1 MTTQP
6 SVPTASPDAFRR
18 SLGRGLA
25 VIGGAAALGFLA
37 ALVEAALSGGWAM
50 TAPAGA
56 VAGAVAWFAR
66 DIWRKSGGLLDMTAR
81 FREAALNRQ
90 ALDHSTANI
99 MIADPRLDI
108 VYVMPALEC
117 SLARSADY
125 WSRQPEPVD
134 ARDLVGKNID
144 VFHENPGRI
153 RTMLSSMT
161 EPYATRISFDGR
173 TFGLHATPIFD
184 ESGARSGYVVEWT
197 EKTEELAKATR
208 ITEVIEAVAAGDFSQ
223 TLPDSLA
230 TPETRGMIDGL
241 NRICRIVDGYFGRL
255 ADSLGALA
263 EGDLTRR
270 MPMEGEGRFRELAED
285 VNSTLDRL
293 GALIAD
299 VKHTGRSLGG
309 STRQIADSSGDLS
322 ARAESQAASLEQTAA
337 TMHEMASTVRSNAD
351 NAERSAATA
360 REASGQVGAG
370 RQIVTEAVAAM
381 DRIEKSAARISEIT
395 ALIDSIAFQT
405 NLLALNASVEAARA
419 GEAGKGFAVV
429 ASEVRLLAQ
438 RSAEAARDI
447 KTLIAE
453 SSGAVAEGVDLVQ
466 RTGAALERLSE
477 GIADVA
483 AKVEDITAAT
493 REQSAGVEE
502 ISAAVTRMDEL
513 TQQNAALAEE
523 SAGAA
528 RALDGQAER
537 LFELVAAFRTEADPA
552 ARATAAE

>member
-6 SVPTASPDAFRR
+6 SVQPVSPEAFRKR
-18 SLGRGLA
+18 LGRGLA
-25 VIGGAAALGFLA
+25 AVSGVAALGFVA
-37 ALVEAALSGGWAM
+37 TLVEAAVFGGWEMAV
-50 TAPAGA
+50 PAGLA
-56 VAGAVAWFAR
+56 AMAVAWFAR
-66 DIWRKSGGLLDMTAR
+66 DIWRYSDGLLSMTER
-81 FREAALNRQ
+81 FREAARNRQ

-99 MIADPRLDI
+99 MIADPNLDI
-108 VYVMPALEC
+108 VYVMPALER
-117 SLARSADY
+117 SLAQSADY

-144 VFHENPGRI
+144 VFHKDPGRI
-153 RTMLSSMT
+153 RKMLSAMT
-161 EPYATRISFDGR
+161 EPYSTRISFDGR
-173 TFGLHATPIFD
+173 TFGLHAMPIFD
-184 ESGARSGYVVEWT
+184 DAGARTGYVVEWT
-197 EKTEELAKATR
+197 EKTEEIAKAQR
-208 ITEVIEAVAAGDFSQ
+208 ITEVIEAVAAGDFSRS
-223 TLPDSLA
+223 LPDSLA

-241 NRICRIVDGYFGRL
+241 NRICRVVDGYFGRL
-255 ADSLGALA
+255 GDSLGALA

-270 MPMEGEGRFRELAED
+270 MPMEGEGRFRELAQD

-293 GALIAD
+293 GGLIAE
-299 VKHTGRSLGG
+299 VKSTGRSLG
-309 STRQIADSSGDLS
+309 SATRQIADSSGDLS
-322 ARAESQAASLEQTAA
+322 SRAESQAASLEQTAA

-360 REASGQVGAG
+360 RDASGQAG
-370 RQIVTEAVAAM
+370 EGREIVTEAVAAM

-447 KTLIAE
+447 KGLIAE
-453 SSGAVAEGVDLVQ
+453 SSGAVSEGVTLVQ
-466 RTGAALERLSE
+466 RTGAALEKLSS
-477 GIADVA
+477 GIAEVA

-493 REQSAGVEE
+493 REQSSGVEE

-537 LFELVAAFRTEADPA
+537 LFELVAAFRTEEGPVAH
-552 ARATAAE
+552 ATAAE